1 MALLTYIFSLLNLA
15 CKMGASLV
23 KGKRM
28 RLVLLLSFTGN
39 VFLALS
45 YTFAGRGINGAAS
58 CYLGCALTLVSWF
71 FADGKRKQPR
81 WLPYVYEVL
90 FVAVNLIFGTE
101 PLLTAIAIAATVSF
115 VISII
120 RSTGAQYR
128 FWTAVNQATWLI
140 FDLVSGSYGSMISHI
155 TLLSSTL
162 LGIFLHDRKKVE
174 A

>member
-1 MALLTYIFSLLNLA
+1 MVFLTYLFSLLNLA

-28 RLVLLLSFTGN
+28 GLILLLSFTGN

-58 CYLGCALTLVSWF
+58 CYLGCALTLISYF
-71 FADGKRKQPR
+71 FADGKHKRPR
-81 WLPYVYEVL
+81 WLPYLYEVL
-90 FVAVNLIFGTE
+90 FIAVNLIFGTE
-101 PLLTAIAIAATVSF
+101 PLLTAIAIGATVSF

-120 RSTGAQYR
+120 RSSGAQYR
-128 FWTAVNQATWLI
+128 FWTAINQATWLL

-155 TLLSSTL
+155 VLLSSTL
-162 LGIFLHDRKKVE
+162 LGIFLHDRKK
-174 A
+174 AHA

>member
-1 MALLTYIFSLLNLA
+1 MVFLTYLFSLLNLA

-28 RLVLLLSFTGN
+28 GLILLLSFTGN

-58 CYLGCALTLVSWF
+58 CYLGCALTLISYF
-71 FADGKRKQPR
+71 FADGKRKRPR
-81 WLPYVYEVL
+81 WLPYLYEVL

-101 PLLTAIAIAATVSF
+101 PLLTAIAIGATVSF

-120 RSTGAQYR
+120 RSSGAQYR
-128 FWTAVNQATWLI
+128 FWTAINQATWLL

-155 TLLSSTL
+155 VLLSTTL
-162 LGIFLHDRKKVE
+162 LGIFFHDRKK
-174 A
+174 AHA